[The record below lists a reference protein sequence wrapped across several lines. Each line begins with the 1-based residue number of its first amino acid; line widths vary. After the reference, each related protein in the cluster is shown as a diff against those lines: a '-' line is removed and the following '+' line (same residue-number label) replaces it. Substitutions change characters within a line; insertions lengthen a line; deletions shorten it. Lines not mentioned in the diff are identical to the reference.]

1 MEPTFPPLT
10 HTDYPMDDKIPVL
23 FMLPPKG
30 SSEAE
35 AWVAAGR
42 LAAACDLAARIKA
55 NPLAGPCFLLAHE
68 ESDRLA
74 LQEMGFEIIQSSVQP
89 FHFGDV
95 LAEIISEYHLDR
107 LAYFGGASAPLM
119 REKDLQQVFEQ
130 ILRQRTPTAVVNNLY
145 SSDWA
150 VFNHTRVIED
160 IKSKLP
166 SDNPLGWVMQ
176 QEAQFDVRALP
187 PSASSRLD
195 IDTPTDL
202 VLLHGHPGI
211 GRHCR
216 GFLHHADPLLL
227 DGISNLRRV
236 LQTPA
241 STLSIIGRASS
252 AVWKELEER
261 TKIWVRI
268 YVEERGMVASQRLA
282 RGEVRSLIADMVN
295 ELQPSGFLTRLS
307 QMSDA
312 VIWDTRV
319 WMGSMGSWPSPAD
332 RFAAD
337 LGWAD
342 QISDEA
348 LRNLTV
354 AIMESPIP
362 VVAGGHGVVAG
373 GLLALLETL

>member
-1 MEPTFPPLT
+1 
-10 HTDYPMDDKIPVL
+10 MDNKIPVL
-23 FMLPPKG
+23 LMLPPKG

-42 LAAACDLAARIKA
+42 LAAACDLAERIKA

-68 ESDRLA
+68 ESDRPA
-74 LQEMGFEIIQSSVQP
+74 LQEMGFEQIQSSVQP

-119 REKDLQQVFEQ
+119 GEKDLQQVFEQ

-150 VFNHTRVIED
+150 VFNHTRVVED

-216 GFLHHADPLLL
+216 EFLHHAAPPLL

-295 ELQPSGFLTRLS
+295 ELQPSGFLTRLG

>member
-1 MEPTFPPLT
+1 
-10 HTDYPMDDKIPVL
+10 MDDKIPVL
-23 FMLPPKG
+23 LMLPPKG
-30 SSEAE
+30 SSTAE

-42 LAAACDLAARIKA
+42 MAAACDLAERIKV

-68 ESDRLA
+68 EADRRA
-74 LQEMGFEIIQSSVQP
+74 LQGMGFEQIQSSVNP
-89 FHFGDV
+89 FHFGGV
-95 LAEIISEYHLDR
+95 LAETILAYDLDR

-119 REKDLQQVFEQ
+119 AEDDLQQVFEQ
-130 ILRQRTPTAVVNNLY
+130 ILQQRTPTAVVNNLF

-150 VFNHTRVIED
+150 VFNNARVIED
-160 IKSKLP
+160 IKSQLP
-166 SDNPLGWVMQ
+166 SDNPLGWVLQ
-176 QEAQFDVRALP
+176 QEAHFDVRALP

-202 VLLHGHPGI
+202 LLMHGHPGI
-211 GRHCR
+211 GRHCSD
-216 GFLHHADPLLL
+216 FLRDTDKVLL
-227 DGISNLRRV
+227 DCILNLRHV

-241 STLSIIGRASS
+241 STLSVIGRASS
-252 AVWKELEER
+252 AVWRELEER

-268 YVEERGMVASQRLA
+268 YAEERGMVASQRLA
-282 RGEVRSLIADMVN
+282 QGEVRSLIADMVN
-295 ELQPSGFLTRLS
+295 ELQPSVFLARLS

-319 WMGSMGSWPSPAD
+319 WMGSMGSWPSAAD

-337 LGWAD
+337 LGWVD
-342 QISDEA
+342 QISDDA
-348 LRNLTV
+348 LRNLTL

>member
-1 MEPTFPPLT
+1 MFPRLT
-10 HTDYPMDDKIPVL
+10 PSDHPMDEKIPVL
-23 FMLPPKG
+23 IMLPPKG

-42 LAAACDLAARIKA
+42 LAAACDLAERVKTI
-55 NPLAGPCFLLAHE
+55 PLAGPCYLLAHE
-68 ESDRLA
+68 QADQLV
-74 LQEMGFEIIQSSVQP
+74 LQEMGFDQIQVSVKP

-95 LAEIISEYHLDR
+95 LAKIISEYHLDR

-119 REKDLQQVFEQ
+119 GEKDLQKVFEQ
-130 ILRQRTPTAVVNNLY
+130 VLRQKTPTAVVNNLY

-150 VFNHTRVIED
+150 VFNNARIIEG
-160 IKSKLP
+160 IKSQLP

-176 QEAQFDVRALP
+176 QEAQFDVRALL

-195 IDTPTDL
+195 IDTPVDL
-202 VLLHGHPGI
+202 LLLHGHPGI

-216 GFLHHADPLLL
+216 DFLSQTNQPLL
-227 DGISNLRRV
+227 DSISNLRRV

-252 AVWKELEER
+252 AVWKEMEER

-282 RGEVRSLIADMVN
+282 RGEVQSLIADMVD
-295 ELQPSGFLTRLS
+295 ELRPGGFLARLG

-319 WMGSMGSWPSPAD
+319 WMGSRGTWPSAAD

-337 LGWAD
+337 LGWIN

-348 LRNLTV
+348 LRNLTI
-354 AIMESPIP
+354 AIKESPIP

>member
-1 MEPTFPPLT
+1 
-10 HTDYPMDDKIPVL
+10 MDDKIPVFL
-23 FMLPPKG
+23 MLPPKG

-42 LAAACDLAARIKA
+42 LAAACDLAERVKA
-55 NPLAGPCFLLAHE
+55 NPLAGRCFVLAHE
-68 ESDRLA
+68 EDDRLA
-74 LQEMGFEIIQSSVQP
+74 LQELGFDQIQSSVKP
-89 FHFGDV
+89 FHFGEV

-119 REKDLQQVFEQ
+119 GEKDLQQVFEQ
-130 ILRQRTPTAVVNNLY
+130 VLRQKTPTAIVNNLY

-150 VFNHTRVIED
+150 VFNQTSVIEG
-160 IKSKLP
+160 IKGKLP

-176 QEAQFDVRALP
+176 QEAQFDVRAMP

-195 IDTPTDL
+195 IDTPADL
-202 VLLHGHPGI
+202 ILLHGHPGI

-216 GFLHHADPLLL
+216 DFLKQTNLPLL
-227 DGISNLRRV
+227 DSISNLRRV
-236 LQTPA
+236 LQSPA
-241 STLSIIGRASS
+241 STLTIIGRASS

-282 RGEVRSLIADMVN
+282 RGEVQSLIADMVD
-295 ELQPSGFLTRLS
+295 ELQPSGFLARLS
-307 QMSDA
+307 QMSEA

-319 WMGSMGSWPSPAD
+319 WMGSRGSYPSAAD

-337 LGWAD
+337 LGWTG

>member
-1 MEPTFPPLT
+1 
-10 HTDYPMDDKIPVL
+10 
-23 FMLPPKG
+23 MLPPKG

-42 LAAACDLAARIKA
+42 LAAACDLAERVKA
-55 NPLAGPCFLLAHE
+55 NPLAGPCLLLAHE
-68 ESDRLA
+68 EVDRLA
-74 LQEMGFEIIQSSVQP
+74 LQEIGFDPIQSSVKP
-89 FHFGDV
+89 FRFGDV
-95 LAEIISEYHLDR
+95 LAEIISEKHLDR

-119 REKDLQQVFEQ
+119 GEEDLLQVFEQ
-130 ILRQRTPTAVVNNLY
+130 ILRQKKPTAVVNNLY

-150 VFNHTRVIED
+150 IFNHAHVIEE
-160 IKSKLP
+160 IKSRLP

-195 IDTPTDL
+195 IDTPADL
-202 VLLHGHPGI
+202 ILLHGHPGI

-216 GFLHHADPLLL
+216 DFLSQINQPLL
-227 DGISNLRRV
+227 DNISNLRRV

-252 AVWKELEER
+252 AIWKELEER

-282 RGEVRSLIADMVN
+282 QGEVRSLIADMVD
-295 ELQPSGFLTRLS
+295 ELQPRGFLARLG

-319 WMGSMGSWPSPAD
+319 WMGSRGAWPSDAD

-337 LGWAD
+337 LGWSE

-354 AIMESPIP
+354 AIKESPMP

>member
-1 MEPTFPPLT
+1 MNA
-10 HTDYPMDDKIPVL
+10 KIPVL
-23 FMLPPKG
+23 LMLPPRG

-42 LAAACDLAARIKA
+42 LAAACDLAERVKA

-68 ESDRLA
+68 QADRLA
-74 LQEMGFEIIQSSVQP
+74 LQEMGFDPIPSSVEP

-95 LAEIISEYHLDR
+95 LAEIISEHHLDR

-119 REKDLQQVFEQ
+119 GEKDLQKVFEQ
-130 ILRQRTPTAVVNNLY
+130 VLRQKTPTAIVNNLY

-150 VFNHTRVIED
+150 VFNHTRIIEE
-160 IKSKLP
+160 IKSQLP

-176 QEAQFDVRALP
+176 QEAGFDVRALP

-195 IDTPTDL
+195 IDTPADL
-202 VLLHGHPGI
+202 LLLHGHPGI

-216 GFLHHADPLLL
+216 DFLSQTNQPLL

-252 AVWKELEER
+252 AVWKEIEER

-282 RGEVRSLIADMVN
+282 RGEVQSLIADMVD
-295 ELQPSGFLTRLS
+295 ELQPSGFLARLG

-319 WMGSMGSWPSPAD
+319 WMGSRGTWPSAAD

-337 LGWAD
+337 LGWTN

-348 LRNLTV
+348 LRTLTG
-354 AIMESPIP
+354 AILESPIP

>member
-1 MEPTFPPLT
+1 
-10 HTDYPMDDKIPVL
+10 MDEKIPVL
-23 FMLPPKG
+23 LMLPPKG

-42 LAAACDLAARIKA
+42 LAAACDLAERAKA
-55 NPLAGPCFLLAHE
+55 NPLVGPCFLLAHE
-68 ESDRLA
+68 QADRLA
-74 LQEMGFEIIQSSVQP
+74 LQEIGFDQIQSSVKP
-89 FHFGDV
+89 FHFGEV

-119 REKDLQQVFEQ
+119 GGKDLQKIFEQ
-130 ILRQRTPTAVVNNLY
+130 VLRQKTPTAIVNNLY

-150 VFNHTRVIED
+150 VFNHTSVIEE
-160 IKSKLP
+160 IKSQLP

-195 IDTPTDL
+195 IDTPVDL
-202 VLLHGHPGI
+202 ILLHGHPGI

-216 GFLHHADPLLL
+216 DFLSQTDQPLL

-252 AVWKELEER
+252 AVWKEMEER
-261 TKIWVRI
+261 TKIWVRV

-282 RGEVRSLIADMVN
+282 RGEVQSLIADMVD
-295 ELQPSGFLTRLS
+295 ELQPSGFLARLG

-319 WMGSMGSWPSPAD
+319 WMGSRGAWPSAAD

-337 LGWAD
+337 LGWIN

-348 LRNLTV
+348 LRNLTI

>member
-1 MEPTFPPLT
+1 MV
-10 HTDYPMDDKIPVL
+10 DKIPVL
-23 FMLPPKG
+23 LMLPPAG

-42 LAAACDLAARIKA
+42 RAAACDLAERIKA

-68 ESDRLA
+68 KADRVA
-74 LQEMGFEIIQSSVQP
+74 LQAMGFEHIQSSVNP
-89 FHFGDV
+89 FHFGAV
-95 LAEIISEYHLDR
+95 LAEMIREHHLDR

-119 REKDLQQVFEQ
+119 GQKDLQEVFEQ
-130 ILRQRTPTAVVNNLY
+130 ILRQRAPTAIVNNLY

-187 PSASSRLD
+187 PSARSRLD

-202 VLLHGHPGI
+202 ILLYGHPGI
-211 GRHCR
+211 GKHCR
-216 GFLHHADPLLL
+216 DFLSQTNQSLL

-252 AVWKELEER
+252 AIWRELEER

-268 YVEERGMVASQRLA
+268 YAEERGMVASQRLA
-282 RGEVRSLIADMVN
+282 RGEVRSLIADMVD
-295 ELQPSGFLTRLS
+295 ELQPSGFLARLG

-312 VIWDTRV
+312 AIWDTRV
-319 WMGSMGSWPSPAD
+319 WMGSRGSWPSAAD

-337 LGWAD
+337 LGWAN

-348 LRNLTV
+348 LRNLTMAV
-354 AIMESPIP
+354 KESPIP

>member
-1 MEPTFPPLT
+1 
-10 HTDYPMDDKIPVL
+10 
-23 FMLPPKG
+23 
-30 SSEAE
+30 
-35 AWVAAGR
+35 
-42 LAAACDLAARIKA
+42 
-55 NPLAGPCFLLAHE
+55 
-68 ESDRLA
+68 
-74 LQEMGFEIIQSSVQP
+74 
-89 FHFGDV
+89 
-95 LAEIISEYHLDR
+95 
-107 LAYFGGASAPLM
+107 
-119 REKDLQQVFEQ
+119 
-130 ILRQRTPTAVVNNLY
+130 
-145 SSDWA
+145 
-150 VFNHTRVIED
+150 
-160 IKSKLP
+160 
-166 SDNPLGWVMQ
+166 MQ

-195 IDTPTDL
+195 IDTPADL
-202 VLLHGHPGI
+202 LLLHGHPGI

-216 GFLHHADPLLL
+216 DFLSQTDQPLL
-227 DGISNLRRV
+227 DGISNLQRV

-282 RGEVRSLIADMVN
+282 RGEVQSLIADMVG
-295 ELQPSGFLTRLS
+295 ELQPSGFLARLG

-319 WMGSMGSWPSPAD
+319 WMGSRGTWPSAAD

-337 LGWAD
+337 LGWTK

-348 LRNLTV
+348 LRNLTI
-354 AIMESPIP
+354 AMMESPIP

>member
-1 MEPTFPPLT
+1 MR
-10 HTDYPMDDKIPVL
+10 DKIPVL
-23 FMLPPKG
+23 LMLPPRG

-42 LAAACDLAARIKA
+42 LAAACDLAERIMA
-55 NPLAGPCFLLAHE
+55 NPLAGPCLILAHE
-68 ESDRLA
+68 DVDRRA
-74 LQEMGFEIIQSSVQP
+74 LQGLGFEHIHSSVQP
-89 FHFGDV
+89 FHFGEV
-95 LAEIISEYHLDR
+95 LAEIISEHHLDR

-119 REKDLQQVFEQ
+119 GEKDLQQVFEQ
-130 ILRQRTPTAVVNNLY
+130 ILRQRTPTAIVNNLY

-150 VFNHTRVIED
+150 VFNHARVIEN
-160 IKSKLP
+160 IMSKLP
-166 SDNPLGWVMQ
+166 TDNPLGWVMQ
-176 QEAQFDVRALP
+176 QEMQFDVRALP
-187 PSASSRLD
+187 PEASSRLD

-202 VLLHGHPGI
+202 MLLDGHPGI
-211 GRHCR
+211 GRHCTD
-216 GFLHHADPLLL
+216 FLHQTKQPLL
-227 DGISNLRRV
+227 DSISSLRRI

-261 TKIWVRI
+261 TKIWVRV

-282 RGEVRSLIADMVN
+282 RGEVQSLIADMVN
-295 ELQPSGFLTRLS
+295 ELEPSGFLSRLG

-312 VIWDTRV
+312 AIWDTRV
-319 WMGSMGSWPSPAD
+319 WMGSRGGWPSAAD

-342 QISDEA
+342 QVSDRA
-348 LRNLTV
+348 LRDLTI
-354 AIMESPIP
+354 AIKESPIP

>member
-1 MEPTFPPLT
+1 M
-10 HTDYPMDDKIPVL
+10 HDKIPDL
-23 FMLPPKG
+23 LMMPPTG

-42 LAAACDLAARIKA
+42 RAAACDLAERIKA
-55 NPLAGPCFLLAHE
+55 NPIAGPCFLLAHE
-68 ESDRLA
+68 EADRLA
-74 LQEMGFEIIQSSVQP
+74 LLEKGFEEVQSSVNP

-95 LAEIISEYHLDR
+95 LAEIITAHHLDR

-119 REKDLQQVFEQ
+119 GEKDLQQIFEQ
-130 ILRQRTPTAVVNNLY
+130 ILSQRAPTAIVNNLY

-150 VFNHTRVIED
+150 VFNHTRAIED

-166 SDNPLGWVMQ
+166 SDNPMGWVMQ
-176 QEAQFDVRALP
+176 QEAHFDVRALS

-202 VLLHGHPGI
+202 LLLHGHPGV

-216 GFLHHADPLLL
+216 NFLRQANQSLL
-227 DGISNLRRV
+227 DGITRLRRV

-295 ELQPSGFLTRLS
+295 ELQPSGFLARLG

-312 VIWDTRV
+312 AIWDTRV
-319 WMGSMGSWPSPAD
+319 WMGSRGSWPSTAD

-337 LGWAD
+337 LGWAN

-348 LRNLTV
+348 LRNLTI

>member
-1 MEPTFPPLT
+1 MTSPE
-10 HTDYPMDDKIPVL
+10 YPMDDKIPVL
-23 FMLPPKG
+23 LMLPPKG
-30 SSEAE
+30 LSKAE

-42 LAAACDLAARIKA
+42 LAAACDLAERIKA
-55 NPLAGPCFLLAHE
+55 NPLAGPCFLFAHE

-74 LQEMGFEIIQSSVQP
+74 LQDMGFDQIQSSVKP
-89 FHFGDV
+89 FHFGEV

-119 REKDLQQVFEQ
+119 GEKDLQQVFEQ
-130 ILRQRTPTAVVNNLY
+130 VLQQKTPTAIVNNLY

-150 VFNHTRVIED
+150 VFNHSRVIEE
-160 IKSKLP
+160 IKSQLP

-202 VLLHGHPGI
+202 VLLHDHPGI
-211 GRHCR
+211 GKHCR
-216 GFLHHADPLLL
+216 DFLCHTDPPLL

-295 ELQPSGFLTRLS
+295 ELQPSGFLARLG

-319 WMGSMGSWPSPAD
+319 WMGSMGNWPSAAD

-348 LRNLTV
+348 LRNLTI
-354 AIMESPIP
+354 AIIESPIP

>member
-1 MEPTFPPLT
+1 MFPRLT
-10 HTDYPMDDKIPVL
+10 TTDYLMDEKIPVL
-23 FMLPPKG
+23 LMLPPKG
-30 SSEAE
+30 SSDAE

-42 LAAACDLAARIKA
+42 LAAACDLAERVRA
-55 NPLAGPCFLLAHE
+55 NPLVGPCFILAHE
-68 ESDRLA
+68 QADRLA
-74 LQEMGFEIIQSSVQP
+74 LQEIGFDQIQSSVKP
-89 FHFGDV
+89 FHFGEV

-119 REKDLQQVFEQ
+119 GEEDLKKVFEQ
-130 ILRQRTPTAVVNNLY
+130 ALQQKTPTAIVNNLY

-150 VFNHTRVIED
+150 VFNHASVIEE
-160 IKSKLP
+160 IKSQLP

-176 QEAQFDVRALP
+176 QEAQFDVRALS

-195 IDTPTDL
+195 IDTPVDL
-202 VLLHGHPGI
+202 ILLHGHPGI

-216 GFLHHADPLLL
+216 DFLSQTNQPLL

-282 RGEVRSLIADMVN
+282 RGEVQSLIADMVD
-295 ELQPSGFLTRLS
+295 ELQPRGFLARLG

-319 WMGSMGSWPSPAD
+319 WMGSRGTWPSAAD

-337 LGWAD
+337 LGWIN

-348 LRNLTV
+348 LRNLTI
-354 AIMESPIP
+354 AIMESPDP